1 MQRIA
6 QVLKSN
12 GKDGELVIGFI
23 GMDPEDIDIK
33 EPVFIEDEGLP
44 VPYFF
49 HSFQRRGNT
58 KAIVR
63 ITGVNSLDDAEELV
77 GRSIYADWDYDNA
90 DESFEGWILADATG
104 ATVGTIDSYED
115 IPGNL
120 CINVTTPRG
129 TVLVP
134 LHEELIISADPDS
147 RVLTMRLPEGILE
160 L

>member
-23 GMDPEDIDIK
+23 GTDPEDIDLK

-49 HSFQRRGNT
+49 HSFQRRGNSR
-58 KAIVR
+58 AVVR
-63 ITGVNSLDDAEELV
+63 ITGVNSLEDAEELV
-77 GRSIYADWDYDNA
+77 GRSIYADWEYDEA
-90 DESFEGWILADATG
+90 DDSFEGWTLADATG
-104 ATVGTIDSYED
+104 ATVGVIDSYED

-120 CINVTTPRG
+120 CIYVTTPRG
-129 TVLVP
+129 EVLVP
-134 LHEELIISADPDS
+134 LNEDLIISADPDA
-147 RVLTMRLPEGILE
+147 RVLTMRLPDGILDI
-160 L
+160 